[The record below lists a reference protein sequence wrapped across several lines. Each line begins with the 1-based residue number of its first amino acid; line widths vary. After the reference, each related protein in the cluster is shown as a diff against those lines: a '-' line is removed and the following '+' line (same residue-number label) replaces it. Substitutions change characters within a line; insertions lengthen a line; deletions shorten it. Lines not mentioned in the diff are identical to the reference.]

1 MLLPILETSSLYV
14 HVNRSN
20 AVGNRNHGRRHLPGE
35 VLEGTLV
42 LEVEVVLDAVEVLD
56 AEVEVL
62 AGAEVE
68 PGRH

>member
-1 MLLPILETSSLYV
+1 M
-14 HVNRSN
+14 
-20 AVGNRNHGRRHLPGE
+20 GNRNHGRRCLPGE
-35 VLEGTLV
+35 VLEGALV

-62 AGAEVE
+62 EGAEAE